1 MRLHIHLPF
10 DSSAA
15 YGASWANAVDPA
27 TDEISATGKGGFFI
41 FFFNQL
47 YVNLMTPAVEESIF
61 CFSD

>member
-27 TDEISATGKGGFFI
+27 TDEISARGKGGFFL
-41 FFFNQL
+41 FNQL
-47 YVNLMTPAVEESIF
+47 YVNLMTPAVEESHF
-61 CFSD
+61 CF